1 MNLVIDVGNTL
12 TKTGIFEKETLLLKG
27 ELMSRTQREVSEWG
41 VLLCDW
47 KSRLNK
53 RVEIKK
59 AVISSVVSSISP
71 VLKDTIRKYF
81 NLTPFEV
88 KAENVKVP
96 LLCDNPQEVGA
107 DRIANVVAVSEL
119 YKTPAI
125 VVDFG
130 TATTFDVI
138 SERGEYLGG
147 VIAPGVKTSIS
158 NLAEKAEAL
167 FPVEFKKPDKVIGK
181 NTRDSLIA
189 GIFYQSLGGVER
201 ILENI
206 GKELGRKAYV
216 IATGGLGI
224 LIGEECRSIDEVNP
238 ILTLQGLNFIAD
250 KWGSNREL

>member
-27 ELMSRTQREVSEWG
+27 EWMSRTHREADEWG
-41 VLLCDW
+41 VLLCGW
-47 KSRLNK
+47 KSKLNK
-53 RVEIKK
+53 KVEIKK
-59 AVISSVVSSISP
+59 VVISSVVSPISLI
-71 VLKDTIRKYF
+71 LKDTIRKYF
-81 NLTPFEV
+81 NLAPFEV
-88 KAENVKVP
+88 RAENVKVP

-107 DRIANVVAVSEL
+107 DRIANVVAVTRL

-130 TATTFDVI
+130 TATAFDVI

-147 VIAPGVKTSIS
+147 VIAPGVETSIS

-167 FPVEFKKPDKVIGK
+167 FPVEFKKPDRVIGK

-189 GIFYQSLGGVER
+189 GVFYQSLGGVER
-201 ILENI
+201 ILEDI

-216 IATGGLGI
+216 IATGGLGV
-224 LIGEECRSIDEVNP
+224 LIGKECRSVDEVNP
-238 ILTLQGLNFIAD
+238 ILTLQGLNFIVD
-250 KWGSNREL
+250 ERG